1 MHQDLSPTSSR
12 TSRSNLRTAANGRVM
27 QKLAWTYAGLFVF
40 VAALGYLPGLT
51 NDAGYLL
58 GLFKIDPID
67 DLLHLGSGLWAAAA
81 AWRSARA
88 STLYFKLFGCIYGL
102 DGIVG
107 LLLGQGFL
115 DGGIFLHG
123 PAALDLATRIG
134 ANLPHI
140 MIGGTAVLLGFVV
153 SRRYAA
159 QG

>member
-1 MHQDLSPTSSR
+1 MHQDLSPLSSHTSHPKR
-12 TSRSNLRTAANGRVM
+12 RAASGRHVM

-81 AWRSARA
+81 AWRSASA
-88 STLYFKLFGCIYGL
+88 STLYFKLFGCVYGL

-123 PAALDLATRIG
+123 PAVLDLATRLG

-140 MIGGTAVLLGFVV
+140 LIGGTAVLIGFVV
-153 SRRYAA
+153 SRRYAP

>member
-1 MHQDLSPTSSR
+1 MHQDLSPSSSR
-12 TSRSNLRTAANGRVM
+12 ATQADQRTASGVYIM
-27 QKLAWTYAGLFVF
+27 QKLAWVYAGLFVF
-40 VAALGYLPGLT
+40 VASLGYLPGLT

-58 GLFKIDPID
+58 GLFRIDPID
-67 DLLHLGSGLWAAAA
+67 DLLHLGSGLWAAVA

-102 DGIVG
+102 DGIIG
-107 LLLGQGFL
+107 LLFGQGFL

-140 MIGGTAVLLGFVV
+140 LIGGTAVLIGFVL